1 MSNEQISTHD
11 ANLYAINNRLTF
23 RLFQLGNTLDR
34 MSSKELGVSP
44 VHWAVLGALSREQ
57 VREGM
62 SFSDLTEYLGV
73 SRQNLDGVLKRLERD
88 QHVVRFAD
96 QVDRRAKKVM
106 MTEEGRIFWDQLE
119 LKIYEYYRQAMDGF
133 AFDDKVTFVHFLNK
147 LNKGMQ
153 AVKLEANK
161 K

>member
-1 MSNEQISTHD
+1 
-11 ANLYAINNRLTF
+11 
-23 RLFQLGNTLDR
+23 
-34 MSSKELGVSP
+34 
-44 VHWAVLGALSREQ
+44 
-57 VREGM
+57 
-62 SFSDLTEYLGV
+62 
-73 SRQNLDGVLKRLERD
+73 
-88 QHVVRFAD
+88 
-96 QVDRRAKKVM
+96 M